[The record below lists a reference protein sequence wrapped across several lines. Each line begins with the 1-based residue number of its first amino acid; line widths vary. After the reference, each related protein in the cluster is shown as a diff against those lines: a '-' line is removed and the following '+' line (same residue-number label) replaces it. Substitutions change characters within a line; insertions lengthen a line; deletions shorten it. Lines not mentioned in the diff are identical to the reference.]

1 MHPGGPIAQAL
12 ERPHAALPRLQPM
25 DPRRLSDGN
34 RLQRAYA
41 RWAEP
46 YYRKMTPEQRVEAE
60 RIDRWLYSR
69 TGWPAWLGVLLVT
82 AGVALAFVTFG
93 DMPVPVA
100 LGLGVA
106 ITLTVG
112 FVWME
117 PWFFPERFASGRPLL
132 RKALLLMGM
141 SLAGAVVGFTVAELA
156 KLDGSWPTA
165 QRLPKVLG
173 GLALAM
179 GAGALVIAPLVAFQ
193 WATANLRRR
202 RLERELIEL
211 RLAQDR
217 DASAREAAEARLR
230 LLQAQIHPHF
240 VFNTLAAVQHWVD
253 QGDARAAPLLRALTA
268 FLRGSTEMLG
278 RERTTLAEEAAMVGH
293 YLTIMQARLGQR
305 LRSHVDVPAGL
316 AAIELPP
323 GLLLTLVENA
333 LEHGIEPALAG
344 GTVTVLAELD
354 ESGGTVRVRVRDD
367 GLGLP
372 PSWQEGVG
380 LSNCRQR
387 LVHHFGSSAR
397 LDVHAREPGTEAVMS
412 WPRQGAG
419 T

>member
-1 MHPGGPIAQAL
+1 
-12 ERPHAALPRLQPM
+12 M
-25 DPRRLSDGN
+25 DPRPLSEGN

-46 YYRKMTPEQRVEAE
+46 YYRKLTPEQRVEAE

-69 TGWPAWLGVLLVT
+69 TGWPAWLGMLSVT
-82 AGVALAFVTFG
+82 AGVTLLLVIFG
-93 DMPVPVA
+93 HLPVAMA

-106 ITLTVG
+106 ITLSLG
-112 FVWME
+112 FLWME
-117 PWFFPERFASGRPLL
+117 PWFFPERFAGGRPLA
-132 RKALLLMGM
+132 RKALVGMGM
-141 SLAGAVVGFTVAELA
+141 GLIGAVVGFTVAEIST
-156 KLDGSWPTA
+156 LDGSWPDPA
-165 QRLPKVLG
+165 RLRKILQ
-173 GLALAM
+173 GLLLAM
-179 GAGALVIAPLVAFQ
+179 LAAALVMAPLTAFQ
-193 WATANLRRR
+193 WAMARLRRR
-202 RLERELIEL
+202 RLEREVTEL
-211 RLAQDR
+211 RLAQER

-230 LLQAQIHPHF
+230 LLQAQVHPHF

-278 RERTTLAEEAAMVGH
+278 RERTTLGEEAAMVGH
-293 YLTIMQARLGQR
+293 YLAIMQARLGQR
-305 LRSHVDVPAGL
+305 LRSHVEVPSGL
-316 AAIELPP
+316 AATELPP

-354 ESGGTVRVRVRDD
+354 ESGSTVRVRVRDD

-372 PSWQEGVG
+372 ASWQEGVG

>member
-1 MHPGGPIAQAL
+1 
-12 ERPHAALPRLQPM
+12 M
-25 DPRRLSDGN
+25 DPRPLSEGN

-69 TGWPAWLGVLLVT
+69 TGWPAWLGMLSVT
-82 AGVALAFVTFG
+82 AGVALLLVIFG
-93 DMPVPVA
+93 RLPVAMA

-106 ITLTVG
+106 ITLSLG
-112 FVWME
+112 FLWME
-117 PWFFPERFASGRPLL
+117 PWFFPERFAGGRPLA
-132 RKALLLMGM
+132 RKALVGMG
-141 SLAGAVVGFTVAELA
+141 LGLIGAVVGFTVAEIFA
-156 KLDGSWPTA
+156 LDGSWPDPA
-165 QRLPKVLG
+165 RLRKILQ
-173 GLALAM
+173 GLLLAM
-179 GAGALVIAPLVAFQ
+179 LAAALVMAPLTAFQ
-193 WATANLRRR
+193 WAMARLRRR
-202 RLERELIEL
+202 QLEREVTEL
-211 RLAQDR
+211 RLAQER
-217 DASAREAAEARLR
+217 DASAREVAEARLR
-230 LLQAQIHPHF
+230 LLQAQVHPHF

-278 RERTTLAEEAAMVGH
+278 RERTTLGEEAAMVGH
-293 YLTIMQARLGQR
+293 YLAIMQARLGQR
-305 LRSHVDVPAGL
+305 LRSHVEVPSGL
-316 AAIELPP
+316 ATTELPP

-354 ESGGTVRVRVRDD
+354 ESGSTVRVRVRDD

-372 PSWQEGVG
+372 ASWQEGVG
-380 LSNCRQR
+380 LSNSRQR

-412 WPRQGAG
+412 WPTQGAG

>member
-1 MHPGGPIAQAL
+1 
-12 ERPHAALPRLQPM
+12 M
-25 DPRRLSDGN
+25 DPRPLSEGN

-69 TGWPAWLGVLLVT
+69 TGWPAWLGMLSVT
-82 AGVALAFVTFG
+82 AGVALLLVIFG
-93 DMPVPVA
+93 HLPVAMA

-106 ITLTVG
+106 ITLSLG
-112 FVWME
+112 FLWME
-117 PWFFPERFASGRPLL
+117 PWFFPERFAGGRPLA
-132 RKALLLMGM
+132 RKALVGMGM
-141 SLAGAVVGFTVAELA
+141 GLIGAVVGFTVAEIST
-156 KLDGSWPTA
+156 LDGSWPDPA
-165 QRLPKVLG
+165 RLRKILQ
-173 GLALAM
+173 GLLLAM
-179 GAGALVIAPLVAFQ
+179 LAAALVMAPLTAFQ
-193 WATANLRRR
+193 WAMARLRRR
-202 RLERELIEL
+202 RLEREVTEL
-211 RLAQDR
+211 RLAQER

-230 LLQAQIHPHF
+230 LLQAQVHPHF

-278 RERTTLAEEAAMVGH
+278 RERTTLGEEAAMVGH
-293 YLTIMQARLGQR
+293 YLAIMQARLGQR
-305 LRSHVDVPAGL
+305 LRSHVEVPSGL
-316 AAIELPP
+316 AATELPP

-354 ESGGTVRVRVRDD
+354 ESGSTVRVRVRDD

-372 PSWQEGVG
+372 ASWQEGVG
-380 LSNCRQR
+380 LSNSRQR

-412 WPRQGAG
+412 WPTQGAG

>member
-1 MHPGGPIAQAL
+1 
-12 ERPHAALPRLQPM
+12 M
-25 DPRRLSDGN
+25 DPRPLSEGN

-69 TGWPAWLGVLLVT
+69 TGWPAWLGGLSVS
-82 AGVALAFVTFG
+82 AGVALLLVLFG
-93 DMPVPVA
+93 HFPVVMA

-106 ITLTVG
+106 ITLSLG
-112 FVWME
+112 FVWLE
-117 PWFFPERFASGRPLL
+117 AWFYPERFAGGRPLA
-132 RKALLLMGM
+132 RKALVLMGM
-141 SLAGAVVGFTVAELA
+141 GLAGAVVGFTVAA
-156 KLDGSWPTA
+156 IPALDGSWPDPA
-165 QRLPKVLG
+165 RLRKILQ
-173 GLALAM
+173 GLMLAM
-179 GAGALVIAPLVAFQ
+179 LAATLVMVPLIAFQ
-193 WATANLRRR
+193 WAMAGVRRR
-202 RLERELIEL
+202 RLERELTEL
-211 RLAQDR
+211 RLAQER
-217 DASAREAAEARLR
+217 DASAREVAEARLR
-230 LLQAQIHPHF
+230 LLQAQVHPHF

-253 QGDARAAPLLRALTA
+253 QSDARAAPLLRALTA

-278 RERTTLAEEAAMVGH
+278 RERTTLGEETAMVGH
-293 YLTIMQARLGQR
+293 YLAIMQARLGPR

-316 AAIELPP
+316 ATAELPP

-344 GTVTVLAELD
+344 GTVSIMAELD
-354 ESGGTVRVRVRDD
+354 EPGQVVRVRVRDD

-372 PSWQEGVG
+372 ASWQEGVG

-387 LVHHFGSSAR
+387 LVHHFGRSAR
-397 LDVHAREPGTEAVMS
+397 LDVYAREPGTEAVMS